1 MYVSDCDYAFRLV
14 VYGKH
19 TVWNVLY
26 KISIIVAK
34 VREVNI
40 LLQGTISDL
49 LEDTI
54 DKHENQKEGDDY
66 E

>member
-1 MYVSDCDYAFRLV
+1 MSPIAIMRFAWSSD
-14 VYGKH
+14 YGKH